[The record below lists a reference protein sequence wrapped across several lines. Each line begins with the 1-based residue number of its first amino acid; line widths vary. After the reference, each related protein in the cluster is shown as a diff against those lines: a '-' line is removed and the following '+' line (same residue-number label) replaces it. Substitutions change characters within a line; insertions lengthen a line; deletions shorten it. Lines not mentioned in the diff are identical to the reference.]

1 MSRRPTTN
9 PPPKHSAHHPVVI
22 SKHESCADGISKG
35 ADLLLPKHELQEV
48 GFPFRKFLEI
58 SGGRRSAVGGRLR
71 SAVGLPPP
79 EVRFPWKFPESCF
92 LSRAEGSDF
101 QKNRLEIWV
110 SNTQPSRRTIVHRAP
125 PAGAAGP
132 RRDEWGERLECMP
145 DGPRGGARAESK
157 RAFNRGPATIAP
169 ASSTRPYPYSPR
181 AVSGVKRTRPPPR
194 LAA

>member
-1 MSRRPTTN
+1 MSFRR
-9 PPPKHSAHHPVVI
+9 SA
-22 SKHESCADGISKG
+22 
-35 ADLLLPKHELQEV
+35 
-48 GFPFRKFLEI
+48 FPGNFRKFLEI